1 MKFHPFAFILH
12 PLYKIMYQP
21 QLESLPRKD
30 LEALQLERL
39 RATVKRIGDNNP
51 EYARRWNGLGPDD
64 VHALEDIRRFPFLTK
79 EDLRHAYPFGM
90 ACAPQR
96 DFVRMHMSSG
106 TTGTPIICPHTAAD
120 VAQWS
125 EIMARCLTSAGVAHD
140 DVIQITP
147 SFGLFNG
154 GFGFHF
160 GATAIG
166 ALIIPI
172 GAGRTPLQLQFMRDL
187 GTTALAAIASYPL
200 RLMEVAEKEGFDF
213 RRDTKLRVGIFGAE
227 IWSDEMRLRV
237 EERMGIETFD
247 IIGMTETAGV
257 GMGID
262 CATHD
267 GLHVWDDHYLI
278 EIVNW
283 ATGEPVEA
291 GEWGEM
297 VVTTLTREGL
307 PLIRF
312 RTHDLTRVVSREPC
326 RCGRTSLRVAR
337 IACRTDDMLKVK
349 GINFYPR
356 QVESVLLKYPEVG
369 NDYLIVI
376 ERVDGADRMTV
387 NVETRG
393 LPWPEE
399 LSQHLS
405 DELYSMLGLRA
416 EVNILHPG
424 ELPRPEG
431 KALRVQ
437 DKRK

>member
-1 MKFHPFAFILH
+1 
-12 PLYKIMYQP
+12 MYQP
-21 QLESLPRKD
+21 DLETLPRPQ

-39 RATVKRIGDNNP
+39 RATLRCICDNNP
-51 EYARRWNGLGPDD
+51 QYAKRLNGLGPGD
-64 VHALEDIRRFPFLTK
+64 VRSLDDIRRLPFITK
-79 EDLRHAYPFGM
+79 EDLRQAYPFGLT
-90 ACAPQR
+90 CASQT

-106 TTGTPIICPHTAAD
+106 TTGTPIICPHTEGD

-125 EIMARCLTSAGVAHD
+125 GIMARCLTAAGLTRA
-140 DVIQITP
+140 DVLQITP

-154 GFGFHF
+154 GFGFHY

-166 ALIIPI
+166 AMIVPI

-187 GTTALAAIASYPL
+187 GSTAIAAIASYPL
-200 RLMEVAEKEGFDF
+200 RLIEVADKEGFDF
-213 RRDTKLRVGIFGAE
+213 RRDSKLRIGVFGSE
-227 IWSDEMRLRV
+227 IWSDEMRRRI
-237 EERMGIETFD
+237 EERMGIESFD
-247 IIGMTETAGV
+247 IIGMTESGGV

-262 CATHD
+262 CAEHD
-267 GLHVWDDHYLI
+267 GIHVWDDHYLI

-283 ATGEPVEA
+283 ETGEPA
-291 GEWGEM
+291 PDGEWGEM
-297 VVTTLTREGL
+297 VVTTLTREAL

-326 RCGRTSLRVAR
+326 QCGRTSLKVAR
-337 IACRTDDMLKVK
+337 FSCRTDEMIKVK
-349 GINFYPR
+349 GINFYPK
-356 QVESVLLKYPEVG
+356 QVESVLLKHSEVG

-376 ERVDGADRMTV
+376 DRADGADQIAV

-399 LSQHLS
+399 LSRQLS
-405 DELYSMLGLRA
+405 DDLYSMVGLRA

-431 KALRVQ
+431 KAVRVQ
-437 DKRK
+437 DKRRK

>member
-1 MKFHPFAFILH
+1 
-12 PLYKIMYQP
+12 MYQP
-21 QLESLPRKD
+21 KLESLPRPE

-39 RATVKRIGDNNP
+39 RATVGRICENNP
-51 EYARRWNGLGPDD
+51 EYAKRLNRLGPDD
-64 VHALEDIRRFPFLTK
+64 IRDLEDIRRFPLLTK
-79 EDLRHAYPFGM
+79 EDLRQAYPFGLT
-90 ACAPQR
+90 CASQT

-125 EIMARCLTSAGVAHD
+125 EIMARCLTAAGVTRD

-160 GATAIG
+160 GASAVG
-166 ALIIPI
+166 AMIIPI

-213 RRDTKLRVGIFGAE
+213 QRDAKLRVGIFGAE
-227 IWSDEMRLRV
+227 IWSDEMRRRI
-237 EERMGIETFD
+237 EARMGIETFD

-262 CATHD
+262 CAAHN
-267 GLHVWDDHYLI
+267 GNHVWEDHYLI

-283 ATGEPVEA
+283 ETGEPVED

-312 RTHDLTRVVSREPC
+312 RTHDLTRIISRAPC
-326 RCGRTSLRVAR
+326 QCGRTSLRVAR

-349 GINFYPR
+349 GINFYPK
-356 QVESVLLKYPEVG
+356 QVESVLLKHPEVG
-369 NDYLIVI
+369 SDYLIVI
-376 ERVDGADRMTV
+376 ERVDGADRITA

-399 LSQHLS
+399 LSQRLS
-405 DELYSMLGLRA
+405 DEVYSLLGLRA
-416 EVNILHPG
+416 EVNLLHPG

-431 KALRVQ
+431 KAVRVL